1 MIEQVDLLTQKN
13 IIRHIQNKL
22 EKLSDISELVSKTHN
37 DLILE
42 SFLPTVISYFEAAV
56 IDTIKEYIL
65 SRPYEIFNVDL
76 ISKAFDKKNIK
87 SKELI
92 DKGFEEYF
100 IDEYLLGI
108 EQKDHKGKLQKL
120 IELCEVEFDLGVREW
135 EVIKEAIAR
144 RNCLIHNDL
153 IVNKT
158 YLRQAGALS
167 GNIDMGSQIK
177 INASYLIKCIDNIK
191 ALLAKFLKILKDK
204 YKLNTNIN
212 AVKRLWEYLFEE
224 KYPLLFKNCWKAK
237 EDSIIY
243 KGPKLK
249 ELKECISPRTIC
261 LFSAWMSFFN
271 GSYNGDLKYFSYL
284 FYNSKEGRKQYSQ
297 KLQFLMSC
305 FEKID
310 FQTFNI
316 KVYGKP

>member
-1 MIEQVDLLTQKN
+1 M
-13 IIRHIQNKL
+13 
-22 EKLSDISELVSKTHN
+22 
-37 DLILE
+37 
-42 SFLPTVISYFEAAV
+42 
-56 IDTIKEYIL
+56 
-65 SRPYEIFNVDL
+65 PYKIFNVEL

-108 EQKDHKGKLQKL
+108 EQKDLKRKLQKL

-158 YLRQAGALS
+158 YLRQAGDLS
-167 GNIDMGSQIK
+167 GSIDMGSQIK

-204 YKLNTNIN
+204 YKLNTNAN

-224 KYPLLFKNCWKAK
+224 KYPLLFENCWETKG
-237 EDSIIY
+237 DSIIY

-261 LFSAWMSFFN
+261 LFSAWMLFFN
-271 GSYNGDLKYFSYL
+271 GSYNGDLKYFSYF